1 MLIAKRLPSIGSVP
15 EPSSS
20 KRIRLF
26 LVAILVISTIF
37 KIWEEK
43 VLKDSLILCSS
54 PISAK
59 ILSKTYILLFYLQG
73 IKIPLYAINNNKPV
87 VFKQTVLPP
96 VFGPVIISEE

>member
-37 KIWEEK
+37 KI
-43 VLKDSLILCSS
+43 
-54 PISAK
+54 
-59 ILSKTYILLFYLQG
+59 
-73 IKIPLYAINNNKPV
+73 
-87 VFKQTVLPP
+87 
-96 VFGPVIISEE
+96 